1 MSELILTIYFEINE
15 SNYQS
20 YCSKVQNNSS
30 KLSFKEKNNLY
41 VPTVYK
47 SEPSF
52 RNNLYIPP
60 PGSYAY
66 YNLSPLSV
74 YSITNITTPS
84 GQTSRTLP
92 IVYEVKYILLSTD
105 LKSSIK
111 GQIDD
116 FLNVYNSVLGSTFSI
131 LTSSQSNTSN
141 INFQNLISNFC
152 QNSNLMGSNLC
163 SSETLGF
170 SNIKIVKSPCID
182 PYTDCQDS
190 WNNYCFND
198 MNFDS
203 EECINYY
210 QNSYDGNLI
219 NHNVSNKLVDF
230 CQSLYDSNTTQSET
244 FWNTCACFMPDS
256 VYTKFLED
264 YKLTG
269 LTLGSPQCWYPKC
282 MLSNS
287 IKPEQSPK
295 CPNSTVSTCMQ
306 NSYTDLVDEDGNI
319 DDNTLNINQVISRCT
334 AQSGSS
340 KQDGDTKSN
349 STSGSTNSSSTG
361 GNTNSNSN
369 AGDPSSSNNTVRQS
383 SNMLK
388 WLIPSIVAVV
398 AIVFVIIVV
407 EIRKKNSSI
416 STSQNIKVN
425 NGTTQNKKQSN
436 SKNQN
441 NSKK

>member
-1 MSELILTIYFEINE
+1 MSEVILTIYFEINE
-15 SNYQS
+15 SNYQK
-20 YCSKVQNNSS
+20 YCTEVQNSS
-30 KLSFKEKNNLY
+30 KLSFTEKNNLY
-41 VPTVYK
+41 VPTVYT

-52 RNNLYIPP
+52 TNNLYIPP

-66 YNLSPLSV
+66 YDLAPLTV
-74 YSITNITTPS
+74 YSIKNITTPS

-92 IVYEVKYILLSTD
+92 IVYEVEYILLSTD

-152 QNSNLMGSNLC
+152 KNSNLMGSNLC

-170 SNIKIVKSPCID
+170 SNIKIIKSPCID
-182 PYTDCQDS
+182 PYTNCQDS

-219 NHNVSNKLVDF
+219 NHNVSNKLVDL

-295 CPNSTVSTCMQ
+295 CPNSTVSVCMQ

-319 DDNTLNINQVISRCT
+319 DDNTLNINQVISKCT
-334 AQSGSS
+334 AQTGSSNNSGSS
-340 KQDGDTKSN
+340 N
-349 STSGSTNSSSTG
+349 SSGSSNNSSTG
-361 GNTNSNSN
+361 GDPSSNNSSSG
-369 AGDPSSSNNTVRQS
+369 GDSSSNNNPIQQS
-383 SNMLK
+383 SSILK
-388 WLIPSIVAVV
+388 WLIPLI
-398 AIVFVIIVV
+398 IVIIVIIILGIIY
-407 EIRKKNSSI
+407 IRRREKGDIGNTTTNSSQNITNQNSKKPNQKKKNS
-416 STSQNIKVN
+416 
-425 NGTTQNKKQSN
+425 
-436 SKNQN
+436 
-441 NSKK
+441 